1 MKQFNLVIQPRIT
14 IGGEWSVSLAAVMRM
29 FWTFWAAWK
38 LRAISPETIFA
49 TSNFSV
55 KYREREEGKMTRLL
69 IYERLPSHYHL
80 FQVVVKADDS
90 SFRAAGLFTK
100 QSWWFTGLP
109 VFPNLKFRGQ
119 GFGAW
124 ISLKNCIFFTSTVK
138 GPKGTN
144 KCFSKDWEQ
153 GSFLVGLEIGT

>member
-100 QSWWFTGLP
+100 QS
-109 VFPNLKFRGQ
+109 
-119 GFGAW
+119 
-124 ISLKNCIFFTSTVK
+124 
-138 GPKGTN
+138 
-144 KCFSKDWEQ
+144 
-153 GSFLVGLEIGT
+153 